1 MDKKMIMDICKDIQK
16 KSGKG
21 SIFTTGSDST
31 LSIPRWS
38 TSIDNFDSIL
48 GGGMPQGR
56 IVEIFGPESSGKT
69 SLVYW
74 LMSLHKMGVYIP
86 IEGCVDCDTE
96 FFNGHE
102 WKKISEYKD
111 GEKVL
116 QYNEDGTA
124 TLELPLK
131 YHKKKSVFLWHVH
144 SKNRIDMVISENHNV
159 VYKSTYKDKLTI
171 KPFHDIR
178 LAMEENKEGFC
189 GNIPKTFCYSGAGI
203 DLCENEIRLMVAIF
217 ADGHFRYENSTQ
229 CYIGISKQR
238 KQDRLKELL
247 EKCNIEYRARKDKNR
262 DFVYYIF
269 YAPFNCKHYP
279 KEWYNMTSD
288 QLKIVLDEMKYWDGT
303 QFEVGHMPS
312 FSTSN
317 KEDADFIQ
325 FAYTSVGYPA
335 YITDRGFRNTG
346 IGDRKFKS
354 VKKSYCVCSGR
365 KSKIATLRKA
375 KFEPYFTKD
384 GYMYCFTMKSKM
396 WVMRRNNRIIVTGNT
411 FDADR
416 AKALGVQDKQMIV
429 YRAQYGEQALDAI
442 IRFAK
447 AGVPIIALDSVPAC
461 QPKDDVERI
470 EKSSENEL
478 RMGGTARL
486 FSKTLPSIER
496 IVEETGTTLILVN
509 QVRDNTQAMSMF
521 ADKDITPGGRAIK
534 FYSSIRVKVARRSW
548 IEIPNKNPMV
558 SAANEKVGLL
568 MKAKVVKSKVSN
580 PYGECEMPFF
590 FDRGFVSYDDIKQ
603 IRQDLLKE
611 RKKLYGV

>member
-21 SIFTTGSDST
+21 SIFTTGSDSA

-38 TSIDNFDSIL
+38 TSIDNLDSIL

-74 LMSLHKMGVYIP
+74 LMSLHKLGVYLP
-86 IEGCVDCDTE
+86 IEGAWD
-96 FFNGHE
+96 
-102 WKKISEYKD
+102 SE
-111 GEKVL
+111 
-116 QYNEDGTA
+116 
-124 TLELPLK
+124 
-131 YHKKKSVFLWHVH
+131 
-144 SKNRIDMVISENHNV
+144 
-159 VYKSTYKDKLTI
+159 
-171 KPFHDIR
+171 
-178 LAMEENKEGFC
+178 
-189 GNIPKTFCYSGAGI
+189 
-203 DLCENEIRLMVAIF
+203 
-217 ADGHFRYENSTQ
+217 
-229 CYIGISKQR
+229 
-238 KQDRLKELL
+238 
-247 EKCNIEYRARKDKNR
+247 
-262 DFVYYIF
+262 
-269 YAPFNCKHYP
+269 
-279 KEWYNMTSD
+279 
-288 QLKIVLDEMKYWDGT
+288 
-303 QFEVGHMPS
+303 
-312 FSTSN
+312 
-317 KEDADFIQ
+317 
-325 FAYTSVGYPA
+325 
-335 YITDRGFRNTG
+335 
-346 IGDRKFKS
+346 
-354 VKKSYCVCSGR
+354 
-365 KSKIATLRKA
+365 
-375 KFEPYFTKD
+375 
-384 GYMYCFTMKSKM
+384 
-396 WVMRRNNRIIVTGNT
+396 
-411 FDADR
+411 R

-442 IRFAK
+442 IKFAK
-447 AGVPIIALDSVPAC
+447 AGVPVIALDSVPAC
-461 QPKDDVERI
+461 QPRDDVERI

-534 FYSSIRVKVARRSW
+534 FYSSIRIKVARRSW

-603 IRQDLLKE
+603 VRQELLKE

>member
-1 MDKKMIMDICKDIQK
+1 MDICKDIQK

-38 TSIDNFDSIL
+38 TSIDNLDSIL

-74 LMSLHKMGVYIP
+74 LMSLHKLGVYLP

-96 FFNGHE
+96 FFNGE
-102 WKKISEYKD
+102 RWKKISEYEE
-111 GEKVL
+111 GERVL

-124 TLELPLK
+124 TLEFPLK
-131 YHKKKSVFLWHVH
+131 YHKKSAKFLWHVH
-144 SKNRIDMVISENHNV
+144 SKARIDMVISEHHNV
-159 VYKSTYKDKLTI
+159 VYKSKYKDKLTI

-178 LAMEENKEGFC
+178 MAIDENKEGFC
-189 GNIPKTFCYSGAGI
+189 GNIPKVFCYSGNGI
-203 DLCENEIRLMVAIF
+203 DLSEEKIRLMVAVF
-217 ADGHFRYENSTQ
+217 ADGSFRHESSTL
-229 CYIGISKQR
+229 CTVGISKER
-238 KQDRLKELL
+238 KKKRLEGLL
-247 EKCNIEYRARKDKNR
+247 NKCGIEYRIREEEYRGISA
-262 DFVYYIF
+262 YIF
-269 YAPFNCKHYP
+269 NAPFNAKHYP
-279 KEWYNMTSD
+279 KEWYNMTID
-288 QLKIVLDEMKYWDGT
+288 QFKIVLDEMQYWDGT
-303 QFEVGHMPS
+303 QYEVGHMPS

-335 YITDRGFRNTG
+335 YITDRGFRRG
-346 IGDRKFKS
+346 EIKGRKFKD
-354 VKKSYCVCSGR
+354 VKRAYCVCSGK
-365 KSKIATLRKA
+365 KSKIASMRKA
-375 KFEPYFTKD
+375 KYELYKTKD
-384 GYMYCFTMKSKM
+384 DCMYCFTMKSKM
-396 WVMRRNNRIIVTGNT
+396 WVMRRNDKILVTGNT
-411 FDADR
+411 FDAER

-442 IRFAK
+442 IKFAK
-447 AGVPIIALDSVPAC
+447 AGVPVIALDSVPAC

-534 FYSSIRVKVARRSW
+534 FYSSIRIKVARRSW

-603 IRQDLLKE
+603 VRQELLKE